1 MDRNAPH
8 SKVQSVV
15 RYWLEQQPVS
25 FLHRTFRNLFIDG
38 IKSLDEFRLYV
49 EIRSSVT
56 VELAREAIH
65 GHSRSSFI
73 VPIDAAYMTSY

>member
-1 MDRNAPH
+1 MLCGQKCTTFQGAVSR
-8 SKVQSVV
+8 
-15 RYWLEQQPVS
+15 S